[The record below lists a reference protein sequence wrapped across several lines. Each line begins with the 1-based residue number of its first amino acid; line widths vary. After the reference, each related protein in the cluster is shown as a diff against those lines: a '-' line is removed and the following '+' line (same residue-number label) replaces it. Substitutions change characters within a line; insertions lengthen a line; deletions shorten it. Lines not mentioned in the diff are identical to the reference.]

1 MGYIPPHLRGNTES
15 DINTFELNNRN
26 KNRNKNKN
34 LQIDLNIPSLPFNKN
49 KVETTTT
56 NTADNNRFFHN
67 KKNYHSN
74 RDNNYNK
81 NINVNY
87 PKSYNYNPNFRKN
100 NNNNNNNSNSKS
112 YTSPHSRWIN
122 GKHCPAPRNER
133 VEIQLFGDT
142 SLVPN
147 NHSGINFDNYD
158 DIPVEASGDNVPDPI
173 EDFKSPPLEPLLLEN
188 IHLANFIKPTPV
200 QKYSI
205 PIVTQGR
212 DLMGCAQTGSG
223 KTGGFLFPILS
234 EMFLTGPTQD
244 HSSSTEQQQQLGN
257 NDHNYYS
264 YYAKKGLPRC
274 IILSPTR
281 ELTTQI
287 YQEAVKFTYRSWVKP
302 CVVYGGAPIGLQ
314 MRDINSGCDLLVATP
329 GRLNDLIERGKIS
342 LKNVRYLIL
351 DEADKMLD
359 MGFEPQIR
367 HIVEGC
373 DMPSVEKRQN
383 LMFSAT
389 FPVNIQHLARDF
401 LNNYIFLSV
410 GRVGSTSENITQQ
423 ILFVDDADKKSTLLD
438 LLLDSSKGLTLIF
451 VETKRLADQL
461 TDFLILQN
469 FRSTAIH
476 GDRTQIERERAL
488 SAFKSG
494 AANIL
499 VATAVAAR
507 GLDIP
512 NVTLVINFDLP
523 TDIDDYVH
531 RIGRTGR
538 AGNTGVAISFFNE
551 NNSNIV
557 KDLIAL
563 LKETNQ
569 DVPPFLMD
577 AIRYSSKKN
586 YSNAHSND
594 IHAFNNRYNYR
605 GSGSNSGRR
614 GESTRDFR
622 KSTTGNSWG
631 KYSRGY
637 GNNWSNSGFG
647 SSSSWN
653 NTDRQQGSSNSWW

>member
-1 MGYIPPHLRGNTES
+1 MGYVPPHLRGNNEA
-15 DINTFELNNRN
+15 DIILSKSNNI
-26 KNRNKNKN
+26 NKNKN
-34 LQIDLNIPSLPFNKN
+34 NKN
-49 KVETTTT
+49 LKINPNITSSSFNNNNRVETTASTSTSTMAVAGTSATT
-56 NTADNNRFFHN
+56 DNGKFFHN
-67 KKNYHSN
+67 RKNYYSSRN
-74 RDNNYNK
+74 NNYN
-81 NINVNY
+81 NSVN
-87 PKSYNYNPNFRKN
+87 SNFRKN
-100 NNNNNNNSNSKS
+100 NNTNNNTGYISS
-112 YTSPHSRWIN
+112 HSRWID

-133 VEIQLFGDT
+133 IEIQLFGDT
-142 SLVPN
+142 SSIPN

-158 DIPVEASGDNVPDPI
+158 DIPVEASGNNVPDPI

-188 IHLANFIKPTPV
+188 IRLAKFVKPTPV

-244 HSSSTEQQQQLGN
+244 QTSSTQQQSSN
-257 NDHNYYS
+257 NDHNNHYYS
-264 YYAKKGLPRC
+264 YYSKKGLPRC

-342 LKNVRYLIL
+342 LKNVKYLIL

-367 HIVEGC
+367 HIVEEC

-389 FPVNIQHLARDF
+389 FPVDIQHLARDF
-401 LNNYIFLSV
+401 LNDYIFLSV

-438 LLLDSSKGLTLIF
+438 ILLDSSDGLTLIF

-488 SAFKSG
+488 NAFKSG
-494 AANIL
+494 VANIL

-538 AGNTGVAISFFNE
+538 AGNTGVAVSFFNE

-557 KDLIAL
+557 KDLVAL

-569 DVPPFLMD
+569 DVPNFLMD
-577 AIRYSSKKN
+577 AIRFSSKKN
-586 YSNAHSND
+586 HFNAHAND
-594 IHAFNNRYNYR
+594 VHNFSNRYNYR
-605 GSGSNSGRR
+605 NSGSNRGRR
-614 GESTRDFR
+614 GDSTRDFR

-631 KYSRGY
+631 NRSRNY
-637 GNNWSNSGFG
+637 GNNWGNNGFG

-653 NTDRQQGSSNSWW
+653 NSDRQQGSNSSWW

>member
-1 MGYIPPHLRGNTES
+1 MGYVPPHLRGDTES
-15 DINTFELNNRN
+15 DLNLFDPKNHVKNSQIITRPSPLNNTDEN
-26 KNRNKNKN
+26 
-34 LQIDLNIPSLPFNKN
+34 D
-49 KVETTTT
+49 
-56 NTADNNRFFHN
+56 RFFHHSR
-67 KKNYHSN
+67 KNYN
-74 RDNNYNK
+74 YYYNNESNK
-81 NINVNY
+81 NTNLNY
-87 PKSYNYNPNFRKN
+87 HRSYNYSSAFRRKNYN
-100 NNNNNNNSNSKS
+100 NNNNKNNNFSTNSS
-112 YTSPHSRWIN
+112 SRWVD
-122 GKHCPAPRNER
+122 GKHCPGPRNEQI
-133 VEIQLFGDT
+133 ESQLFGDT
-142 SLVPN
+142 STIPKL
-147 NHSGINFDNYD
+147 HSGINFDNYD
-158 DIPVEASGDNVPDPI
+158 DIPVEATGINVPDPI
-173 EDFKSPPLEPLLLEN
+173 EDFQSPPLEPLLLEN
-188 IHLANFIKPTPV
+188 ILLANFIKPTPV

-234 EMFLTGPTQD
+234 EMFFTGPIHDQ
-244 HSSSTEQQQQLGN
+244 SSSSLPVN
-257 NDHNYYS
+257 NTKDNGYYNYNYT
-264 YYAKKGLPRC
+264 KKGLPRC
-274 IILSPTR
+274 VILSPTR

-302 CVVYGGAPIGLQ
+302 CVVYGGTPIGLQ

-342 LKNVRYLIL
+342 LKNVKYLIL
-351 DEADKMLD
+351 DEADRMLD

-367 HIVEGC
+367 HIVEEC
-373 DMPSVEKRQN
+373 DMPPVEERQN

-389 FPVNIQHLARDF
+389 FPINIQHLARDF
-401 LNNYIFLSV
+401 LNEYIFLSV

-438 LLLDSSKGLTLIF
+438 ILLESSNGLTLIF
-451 VETKRLADQL
+451 VETKKMADQL

-488 SAFKSG
+488 NAFKTG

-512 NVTLVINFDLP
+512 NVTLVLNFDLP

-557 KDLIAL
+557 KDLVSL

-569 DVPPFLMD
+569 DVPSFLND
-577 AIRYSSKKN
+577 AIKLSSRKGN
-586 YSNAHSND
+586 SNST
-594 IHAFNNRYNYR
+594 FNNNYYAHNSNYNYNYR
-605 GSGSNSGRR
+605 SSGNRRGRR
-614 GESTRDFR
+614 GDSTRDFR
-622 KSTTGNSWG
+622 RSSGESSWG
-631 KYSRGY
+631 NHPRNY
-637 GNNWSNSGFG
+637 GNNWGNNNMFGSAASSSSSFSSSWNNPDRQQQG
-647 SSSSWN
+647 SSSSW
-653 NTDRQQGSSNSWW
+653 W